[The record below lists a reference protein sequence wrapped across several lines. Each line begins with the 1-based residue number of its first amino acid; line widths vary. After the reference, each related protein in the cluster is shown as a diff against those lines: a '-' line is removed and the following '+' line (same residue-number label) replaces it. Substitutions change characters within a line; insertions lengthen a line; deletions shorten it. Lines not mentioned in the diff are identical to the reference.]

1 MASTTLSGARRI
13 DMPKANTNDGTRNA
27 TIIDNFL
34 FELEQYFD
42 VIGVQNKTLKVGIVP
57 IFL

>member
-42 VIGVQNKTLKVGIVP
+42 VIGV
-57 IFL
+57 